1 MQPGTIVSH
10 YRIAEQLG
18 EGGMGVVFKAEDLA
32 LGRPVAL
39 KFLPADL
46 AEEEPNVARF
56 EGEARYLSAAS
67 HPNICTIYE
76 IGSHEGRPFIA
87 MELLEG
93 EPLHHVIDRG
103 PAPLNLILEIGIAVA
118 DALEAAHQARLVHR
132 DVKPGNIFI
141 TTRGQVKV
149 LDFGLAKPMQAA
161 PAGEDALPALTQT
174 GLTMGTVSY
183 MSPEQAR
190 GEPLDGRSDIFSL
203 GLVLHE
209 MATGQQTYGG
219 ATAAVVFDALLNR
232 PPAAIGP
239 INPSLPPALE
249 AIIGRALEK
258 DPGARYQRA
267 AELRDALDE
276 LRREFDASRSSARSR
291 SEVLSTLAET
301 VAPRSR
307 RVSAVESQVPPELL
321 AAVREAAAAP
331 PAPEPSSPRRLLPWI
346 AGGLAV
352 VVLGASAAWWQ
363 FGAKEAAPP
372 PARPTSSRPG
382 PQTPPAAQASSP
394 VPPAATE
401 LANGAREV
409 PSPPAAGPPAAPVPT
424 EPRPSPP
431 DGASDLAVIRAKAEH
446 RLHNEVIA
454 DAAAFVAAHPSSPL
468 APEAAYLAAEA
479 WRLSGRSDTARG
491 AYVEFGTRYPGSPR
505 APEAL
510 YRLAE
515 LTAAGREETSA
526 EDGRRLFDEVASR
539 YASNARWAAP
549 ALWEKAVLEERL
561 KLREFDKTLQT
572 SVPSA
577 LVTLR
582 TLTQRFPSSPPAEA
596 AWWRLADLYQGINR
610 QVHAAEAL
618 ERMAALFPD
627 TRYDAWFRA
636 AEIYEK
642 RVKDKERARAAYEQV
657 PPSSPRYDAAR
668 KRLDKH

>member
-1 MQPGTIVSH
+1 
-10 YRIAEQLG
+10 
-18 EGGMGVVFKAEDLA
+18 
-32 LGRPVAL
+32 
-39 KFLPADL
+39 
-46 AEEEPNVARF
+46 
-56 EGEARYLSAAS
+56 
-67 HPNICTIYE
+67 
-76 IGSHEGRPFIA
+76 
-87 MELLEG
+87 
-93 EPLHHVIDRG
+93 
-103 PAPLNLILEIGIAVA
+103 
-118 DALEAAHQARLVHR
+118 
-132 DVKPGNIFI
+132 
-141 TTRGQVKV
+141 
-149 LDFGLAKPMQAA
+149 
-161 PAGEDALPALTQT
+161 
-174 GLTMGTVSY
+174 
-183 MSPEQAR
+183 
-190 GEPLDGRSDIFSL
+190 
-203 GLVLHE
+203 
-209 MATGQQTYGG
+209 
-219 ATAAVVFDALLNR
+219 
-232 PPAAIGP
+232 
-239 INPSLPPALE
+239 
-249 AIIGRALEK
+249 
-258 DPGARYQRA
+258 
-267 AELRDALDE
+267 
-276 LRREFDASRSSARSR
+276 
-291 SEVLSTLAET
+291 
-301 VAPRSR
+301 
-307 RVSAVESQVPPELL
+307 
-321 AAVREAAAAP
+321 
-331 PAPEPSSPRRLLPWI
+331 
-346 AGGLAV
+346 
-352 VVLGASAAWWQ
+352 
-363 FGAKEAAPP
+363 
-372 PARPTSSRPG
+372 
-382 PQTPPAAQASSP
+382 
-394 VPPAATE
+394 
-401 LANGAREV
+401 
-409 PSPPAAGPPAAPVPT
+409 
-424 EPRPSPP
+424 
-431 DGASDLAVIRAKAEH
+431 VIRAKAEH